1 MFAVL
6 TALSIAIMVL
16 HMRTTVTIDPDTD
29 ALLREEVARTGSS
42 FKVVLNESI
51 RRALS
56 RPAKA
61 VAVEPLFSAPFPN
74 TLDGKSFNHLSSEW
88 DDEDTLREMS
98 S

>member
-1 MFAVL
+1 ML
-6 TALSIAIMVL
+6 P
-16 HMRTTVTIDPDTD
+16 MRTTVTIDPDTD

-61 VAVEPLFSAPFPN
+61 ITVQPLFSAPFPK
-74 TLDGKSFNHLSSEW
+74 TLEGKSFNHLSSEW
-88 DDEDTLREMS
+88 EDEDTLRELS